1 MPASARVKVL
11 IIGGSYAGLSAAVNL
26 LDLHQGLQP
35 RQSREPYLHHP
46 DTPQF
51 DLEITIIDE
60 RDGYSLVDPIYAQKS
75 WVKFHDIPQL
85 QHPSIKVIHGS
96 ISSVDCSHKIATFLD
111 TTKKQSRS
119 QHYDIL
125 LTATGLR
132 RVWPVVPQSLSQ
144 TDFFR
149 EVTSHI
155 NSTHNAPYGLAVVG
169 GGAVGVEM
177 AAELK
182 TYHPEV
188 DITLIHSRDKV
199 LSSEPLPDGTKD
211 KALQLLQDLGVKVLM
226 EHRLTRSKVQ
236 TRDGCT
242 WYDLEFTNGHKMS
255 TSKVIHA
262 MSRSSPSTS
271 FLPLS
276 AKDTKGFVKVQAKFK
291 ELERM
296 PPMMAVAI
304 GKSAVAYAPGIGT
317 TFGEE
322 VAQTY
327 FGDDL
332 ALSFCWQTMQLN
344 GREEAEVTK

>member
-1 MPASARVKVL
+1 MVQHINENLTFASNKFNSQVASNTFKNTKSDNKMPASARVKVL

-51 DLEITIIDE
+51 DLEIIIIDE
-60 RDGYSLVDPIYAQKS
+60 RDGYCMSLSRPLRSSLQSNAVVDHLIGSPLALVDPIYAQKS

-276 AKDTKGFVKVQAKFK
+276 AKDTKGFVKVQAK
-291 ELERM
+291 
-296 PPMMAVAI
+296 
-304 GKSAVAYAPGIGT
+304 
-317 TFGEE
+317 
-322 VAQTY
+322 
-327 FGDDL
+327 
-332 ALSFCWQTMQLN
+332 
-344 GREEAEVTK
+344 